1 MTWNN
6 QPESRPAHIKY
17 SQFRWRLV
25 DDFVK
30 RFNDYRAENFILSE
44 IICVD
49 ELISRWY
56 GQGCGWINA
65 GLPHYVAIDR
75 KPENGCE
82 IQDSCC
88 GISGIMVRLKVVKE
102 EDDYSSIDT
111 EDDSTALLHSVKV
124 LKS

>member
-6 QPESRPAHIKY
+6 QPESRPAHVKH
-17 SQFRWRLV
+17 SQYRWRLV

-30 RFNDYRAENFILSE
+30 RFNDYRAEKRIPSE

-49 ELISRWY
+49 ESINRWY
-56 GQGCGWINA
+56 GQGGGWINT

-75 KPENGCE
+75 KLENGCE

-88 GISGIMVRLKVVKE
+88 GISEIMM
-102 EDDYSSIDT
+102 
-111 EDDSTALLHSVKV
+111 
-124 LKS
+124 